1 MDLQPEVLASIIKV
15 AGKWSLNM
23 ATTPHPTEKPSVK
36 ATPQPGEI
44 TRDLE
49 NHFNWAFSYLEKY
62 LQEYLSRS
70 L

>member
-1 MDLQPEVLASIIKV
+1 MDLQPEVLASVIEV

-23 ATTPHPTEKPSVK
+23 ATTPHPIEKPSAK
-36 ATPQPGEI
+36 ATPQPDEI

-62 LQEYLSRS
+62 VQEYLSRS